1 MQFLVYYINLNDFIL
16 NYKMVDIPRD
26 KDNSVY
32 SYMNW
37 KTITNKS
44 TNQYK
49 LKKKHE
55 SYDSKGL
62 ADINGRKVIACVKRF
77 GNIGDEIEV
86 TFQNKVYYWN
96 GESGTL
102 FAIIGDYK
110 SSNDSN
116 CDGWGHKYGEKQ
128 RSVIEFIVGDGFR
141 GNIKDAHNFPDLRNN
156 PVVKIERTGV
166 NFL

>member
-1 MQFLVYYINLNDFIL
+1 
-16 NYKMVDIPRD
+16 MVDIPQD

-32 SYMNW
+32 SYMKWN
-37 KTITNKS
+37 KITNIR

-49 LKKKHE
+49 LRVKHE
-55 SYDSKGL
+55 SYDDKGL
-62 ADINGRKVIACVKRF
+62 GDINGRKVIACVQRF

-86 TFQNKVYYWN
+86 TFKNKVYYWN
-96 GESGTL
+96 GVSGTL

-110 SSNDSN
+110 NPKDSN
-116 CDGWGHKYGEKQ
+116 SDEWGHKYGKHQ
-128 RSVIEFIVGDGFR
+128 RSVIEFIVGDGFS
-141 GNIKDAHNFPDLRNN
+141 GNIKDNHNFPNLINN